1 MEELAQSV
9 GNEKMPGEFD
19 WDAATVVDPNTNDGG
34 SFQHLVD
41 SNPALGR
48 EEALSLLS
56 QKIAQLP
63 TGPKKVLAM
72 HYHEHLGLSEIAACI
87 GVTESRICQIHG
99 QTVALLRDYL
109 WRASKPV
116 STCFS
121 QKSDLVVLH
130 PPRSISAK
138 K

>member
-48 EEALSLLS
+48 EEVLSLLS
-56 QKIAQLP
+56 QKIAQLTP
-63 TGPKKVLAM
+63 GPKKVLAM
-72 HYHEHLGLSEIAACI
+72 HFHEHLDCRPLERAITLRHGRCSAVNDPLS
-87 GVTESRICQIHG
+87 GRSRPCRR
-99 QTVALLRDYL
+99 L
-109 WRASKPV
+109 
-116 STCFS
+116 
-121 QKSDLVVLH
+121 
-130 PPRSISAK
+130 
-138 K
+138 

>member
-48 EEALSLLS
+48 EEVLSLLS
-56 QKIAQLP
+56 QKIAQLRRP
-63 TGPKKVLAM
+63 LTECQLRYALQRRGFEGEEFYRRNNFGTG
-72 HYHEHLGLSEIAACI
+72 E
-87 GVTESRICQIHG
+87 
-99 QTVALLRDYL
+99 
-109 WRASKPV
+109 
-116 STCFS
+116 
-121 QKSDLVVLH
+121 
-130 PPRSISAK
+130 
-138 K
+138 

>member
-48 EEALSLLS
+48 EEVLSLLS
-56 QKIAQLP
+56 QKIAQLTP
-63 TGPKKVLAM
+63 GPKKVLAIA
-72 HYHEHLGLSEIAACI
+72 LSRA
-87 GVTESRICQIHG
+87 SRI
-99 QTVALLRDYL
+99 VRD
-109 WRASKPV
+109 S
-116 STCFS
+116 S
-121 QKSDLVVLH
+121 LH
-130 PPRSISAK
+130 RRD
-138 K
+138 

>member
-48 EEALSLLS
+48 EQVLSLLS
-56 QKIAQLP
+56 QKIAQLTP
-63 TGPKKVLAM
+63 GPKKVLAM
-72 HYHEHLGLSEIAACI
+72 HFHEHLGLSEIAACI
-87 GVTESRICQIHG
+87 GVTESRIRQIHD

-109 WRASKPV
+109 WRASKPAARV
-116 STCFS
+116 FH
-121 QKSDLVVLH
+121 KSL
-130 PPRSISAK
+130 I
-138 K
+138 

>member
-9 GNEKMPGEFD
+9 GNEKMPGEFA
-19 WDAATVVDPNTNDGG
+19 WDAATVVDPNTNDAGP
-34 SFQHLVD
+34 LD
-41 SNPALGR
+41 SNPVLGR

-63 TGPKKVLAM
+63 PGPKKVLAM
-72 HYHEHLGLSEIAACI
+72 HYHEHIRLSEIAACI
-87 GVTESRICQIHG
+87 GVTESLICQIHA
-99 QTVALLRDYL
+99 QTVALLRNYL
-109 WRASKPV
+109 WRASKPL

-121 QKSDLVVLH
+121 QESR
-130 PPRSISAK
+130 RSRSAK